1 MGARPFYQR
10 LAAIPAEFRSHAAG
24 SAIPVPD
31 VNQSVLVEFTP
42 AQMFSL
48 VDRVEDYPKFLPW
61 CGGASLVHRD
71 AGTTRATI
79 LINYRG
85 IRRSFTTEN
94 VKREPVTMQIRLV
107 EGPFRKLDGSWRF
120 TDLGGRGCKIE
131 FGLRYEF
138 AGRLLD
144 RLISPVFDHIAGT
157 LMEAFVK
164 RAGQIY
170 GNTAASGH
178 R

>member
-1 MGARPFYQR
+1 M
-10 LAAIPAEFRSHAAG
+10 
-24 SAIPVPD
+24 PD
-31 VNQSVLVEFTP
+31 VSQSVLVDFTP
-42 AQMFSL
+42 AQMFTL
-48 VDRVEDYPKFLPW
+48 VDSVEAYPNFLPW
-61 CGGASLVHRD
+61 CGGATLAHRD

-94 VKREPVTMQIRLV
+94 VKREPVAMEIRLV

-131 FGLRYEF
+131 FRLHYEF

-144 RLISPVFDHIAGT
+144 RLISPVFEHIAGN
-157 LMEAFVK
+157 LVAAFVK

-170 GNTAASGH
+170 GNRAVT
-178 R
+178 RER

>member
-1 MGARPFYQR
+1 M
-10 LAAIPAEFRSHAAG
+10 
-24 SAIPVPD
+24 PD
-31 VNQSVLVEFTP
+31 VSQSVLVEFTP

-48 VDRVEDYPKFLPW
+48 VDTVEDYSKFLPW
-61 CGGASLVHRD
+61 CGGATLIHRD

-94 VKREPVTMQIRLV
+94 VKCEPATMQIRLV
-107 EGPFRKLDGSWRF
+107 EGPFRNLGGSWRF
-120 TDLGGRGCKIE
+120 TDLAGRGCKVE
-131 FGLRYEF
+131 FRLHYEF

-157 LMEAFVK
+157 LVEAFVK

-170 GNTAASGH
+170 GSH
-178 R
+178 SVISER

>member
-1 MGARPFYQR
+1 
-10 LAAIPAEFRSHAAG
+10 
-24 SAIPVPD
+24 VPD

-48 VDRVEDYPKFLPW
+48 VDTIEDYPRFLPW
-61 CGGASLVHRD
+61 CGGATLLHRD
-71 AGTTRATI
+71 VGITRATI
-79 LINYRG
+79 LISYRG

-94 VKREPVTMQIRLV
+94 VKHEPMIM
-107 EGPFRKLDGSWRF
+107 LDGSWRF
-120 TDLGGRGCKIE
+120 IDLAGRGCKIE
-131 FGLRYEF
+131 FRLHYEF

-157 LMEAFVK
+157 LVEAFVK

-170 GNTAASGH
+170 GSTAVSGD

>member
-1 MGARPFYQR
+1 M
-10 LAAIPAEFRSHAAG
+10 
-24 SAIPVPD
+24 PD
-31 VNQSVLVEFTP
+31 VSQSVLVEFTP
-42 AQMFSL
+42 AQMFLL
-48 VDRVEDYPKFLPW
+48 VDMVEDYPKFLPW
-61 CGGASLVHRD
+61 CGGATLAHRD

-94 VKREPVTMQIRLV
+94 VKHEPVTMQVRLV
-107 EGPFRKLDGSWRF
+107 EGPFKMLYGSWRF
-120 TDLGGRGCKIE
+120 TDLAGRGCKIE
-131 FGLRYEF
+131 FRLHYEF

-144 RLISPVFDHIAGT
+144 RLISPVFDYIAGT
-157 LMEAFVK
+157 LVEAFVK

-170 GNTAASGH
+170 GSNSVISE